1 LFCSQSSKMEFVER
15 ETLEHLIEHS
25 GRIEVKLAMQIT
37 TQVAGGLAAVHEQ
50 SLVHRDIKP
59 SNIMVRLEEKGAVTA
74 KIIDLGLAKAVSKEN
89 ITKSEFVEC
98 AIAISCN
105 RVK

>member
-1 LFCSQSSKMEFVER
+1 VESDYLFGDSSQRFGCGKSSVIK
-15 ETLEHLIEHS
+15 ETLEMLP
-25 GRIEVKLAMQIT
+25 K
-37 TQVAGGLAAVHEQ
+37 AA
-50 SLVHRDIKP
+50 
-59 SNIMVRLEEKGAVTA
+59 
-74 KIIDLGLAKAVSKEN
+74 SKEN